1 MNNKYKTVNLAT
13 NLAILL
19 MVTPSAFARYGN
31 SHIQLLNPR
40 VKL

>member
-19 MVTPSAFARYGN
+19 MVTPSAFARYGIRIYN
-31 SHIQLLNPR
+31 
-40 VKL
+40 